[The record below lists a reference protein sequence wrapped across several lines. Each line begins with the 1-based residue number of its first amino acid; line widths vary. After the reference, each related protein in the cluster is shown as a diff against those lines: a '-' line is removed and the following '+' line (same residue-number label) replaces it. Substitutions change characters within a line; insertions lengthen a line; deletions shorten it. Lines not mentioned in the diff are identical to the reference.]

1 MEVFE
6 TAELFQALVDFLH
19 DSLKQIHGIHMNWDS
34 LHDSHEVIQAIY
46 HFKFGYHEMYKL
58 ATSSRMLHER
68 VRSAIPEGFVTGQQ
82 DRSFSV
88 CGALLTLVK
97 KQSQSWEGAV
107 ESARLR
113 WSPSAMEP
121 FILMEPVCD
130 QLAAMP
136 LLIVPVAATHGRDL
150 EPVSSLPMDAWE
162 PIWTR
167 CLGRPLLLRLDRLG
181 QRLFRLPFQD
191 ALILEVLVGCFPMI
205 VEGAMTNAFFETLV
219 GLTIPPGVALQEIEY
234 NFVLGGEKD
243 SDAGVGHLNVAA
255 FDTLTGQQ
263 RSASFLCV
271 ACGYHPSTWE
281 VGTFSSDH
289 PRVDQI
295 PASPPGFVQVLQT
308 AYESWEAVWG
318 PILPRGGHSHHPA
331 RRRNICF

>member
-1 MEVFE
+1 MGVFE
-6 TAELFQALVDFLH
+6 TAELFQALADFLH
-19 DSLKQIHGIHMNWDS
+19 DSLQVHRTHMNWGS
-34 LHDSHEVIQAIY
+34 LHDSREVIQAISY
-46 HFKFGYHEMYKL
+46 FKIGYHEMYKL
-58 ATSSRMLHER
+58 ATSSRTLYEQ

-88 CGALLTLVK
+88 CCALLTLVK
-97 KQSQSWEGAV
+97 QQSQSWEGAV
-107 ESARLR
+107 ESATT
-113 WSPSAMEP
+113 WEH

-167 CLGRPLLLRLDRLG
+167 CLGRPLLLRLDRMDRLG
-181 QRLFRLPFQD
+181 QRLLRRSFFPLSWEHLANGLPM
-191 ALILEVLVGCFPMI
+191 E

-234 NFVLGGEKD
+234 NFVVGGTD
-243 SDAGVGHLNVAA
+243 ASDGGVGHLNVAA

-271 ACGYHPSTWE
+271 ACGYHPSTWG

-308 AYESWEAVWG
+308 AYESWGAVWG
-318 PILPRGGHSHHPA
+318 SILPRGGHGHY
-331 RRRNICF
+331 

>member
-1 MEVFE
+1 MGVFE

-19 DSLKQIHGIHMNWDS
+19 DSLQVHRTHMNWGS
-34 LHDSHEVIQAIY
+34 LHDSREVIQAISY
-46 HFKFGYHEMYKL
+46 FKIGYHEMYKL
-58 ATSSRMLHER
+58 ATSSRTLYEQ

-88 CGALLTLVK
+88 CCALLTLVK
-97 KQSQSWEGAV
+97 QQSQSWEGAV
-107 ESARLR
+107 ESVTT
-113 WSPSAMEP
+113 WEQS
-121 FILMEPVCD
+121 ILMAPVCD

-181 QRLFRLPFQD
+181 QRLERRHSFQD
-191 ALILEVLVGCFPMI
+191 PLSFELLASFLPMR
-205 VEGAMTNAFFETLV
+205 VEGAMTNAIFETLV

-234 NFVLGGEKD
+234 NFVVGGTD
-243 SDAGVGHLNVAA
+243 ASDGGVGHLNVAA

-271 ACGYHPSTWE
+271 ACGYHPSTWG

-308 AYESWEAVWG
+308 AYESWGAVWG
-318 PILPRGGHSHHPA
+318 SILPRGGHGHY
-331 RRRNICF
+331 